1 MPAGR
6 LLVVSNCKTCC
17 IVIMS
22 MRFTKRLTF
31 DIHTFK
37 SIQNKIFAGE
47 LIIWDKAGPMVTR
60 GPSRLR
66 LSEFVQ
72 ISEFFSIYKMTRCT
86 TR

>member
-22 MRFTKRLTF
+22 MRFTKRLTC

-37 SIQNKIFAGE
+37 SIQNKILAGE
-47 LIIWDKAGPMVTR
+47 LIIWDKAGPMVTVSDHIVR
-60 GPSRLR
+60 HSRSPENQL
-66 LSEFVQ
+66 
-72 ISEFFSIYKMTRCT
+72 
-86 TR
+86 